1 MSHNLHSKQ
10 QGVQIVDET
19 ASSLG
24 GVSNLP
30 SMEEDIFSLK
40 TDSEDGY
47 VDDGMDPVLKEM
59 LDR

>member
-1 MSHNLHSKQ
+1 MHSKQ

-30 SMEEDIFSLK
+30 SMEDDIFSLQ